1 MRTDSLPAALPTS
14 PPTSLQTPPQS
25 ALNQAGRAQ
34 AATAT
39 QATGRGTLAA
49 DSDKPVD
56 PAALQQSVA
65 TLNQFIQPHEG
76 SIEFSIDEDSG
87 KTLLK
92 IIDKETDTVLMQ
104 FPSKDAL
111 ALAKTLGKTAGMLIR
126 DSA

>member
-1 MRTDSLPAALPTS
+1 MRTDSLPAS
-14 PPTSLQTPPQS
+14 PPTLLQTAPQS
-25 ALNQAGRAQ
+25 ALNTNAPLNQASRAQ
-34 AATAT
+34 AAKTA
-39 QATGRGTLAA
+39 QATAPDRE
-49 DSDKPVD
+49 KPVD

>member
-1 MRTDSLPAALPTS
+1 MRTDSLPAAPPTALPTA
-14 PPTSLQTPPQS
+14 THS
-25 ALNQAGRAQ
+25 ALNNTAPHTTAPLNQAGRAQ
-34 AATAT
+34 AT
-39 QATGRGTLAA
+39 QAA
-49 DSDKPVD
+49 DSEKPVD
-56 PAALQQSVA
+56 QAALQQSVA

-92 IIDKETDTVLMQ
+92 IVDKETDTVLMQ